1 MGLLASLERLS
12 GGYSLESRGRH
23 FSDMVFITLIKKM
36 DESLGGG
43 VYVDPKMGG
52 RRVTQ
57 HGFRST
63 LLTWSAEEGIASR
76 EVAKMAIAHNVRDQL
91 EAAYNRSELLGKR
104 RALMQN
110 WADFVDGPGV
120 AS

>member
-1 MGLLASLERLS
+1 M
-12 GGYSLESRGRH
+12 
-23 FSDMVFITLIKKM
+23 
-36 DESLGGG
+36 
-43 VYVDPKMGG
+43 
-52 RRVTQ
+52 TQ

-63 LLTWSAEEGIASR
+63 LLTWCAEEGIASR

-110 WADFVDGPGV
+110 WADFIDEPGGCILSQISQNNVIATRGV
-120 AS
+120 ASAKVIQPWPGHL